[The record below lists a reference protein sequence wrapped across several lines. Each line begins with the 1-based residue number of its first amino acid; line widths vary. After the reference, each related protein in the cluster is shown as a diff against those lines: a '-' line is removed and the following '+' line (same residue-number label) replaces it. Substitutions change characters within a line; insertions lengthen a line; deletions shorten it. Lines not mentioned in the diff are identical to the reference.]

1 MTKTKN
7 WLITALVLIIVGIAG
22 FTGVMMKLN
31 WNFTALS
38 TTRYE
43 TDTTIV
49 DTDYKNISVKA
60 DTASVE
66 FVLSSD
72 SKVVCYESEN
82 QKHSVKVKDNTLFIE
97 LVDER
102 KWYEHIGINFTS
114 PKITVYLPKTQ
125 YASLFIDESTGDI
138 KIPKVNQKYGRNG
151 ALGEKEH
158 FQLEIRGLHHHLAAM
173 SYILRNPLHHGIA
186 PIPYAYPHSSVNV
199 IFQHEM
205 GKSNTDILIPEK
217 SYYKHIGR
225 RAAYPDTYKMNDK
238 GMFLRESVLDIVQ
251 VENMFATPRSF
262 DYYMGRKTSEDW
274 HKEQSKDNIDNPP
287 VKLEAIEYGVN
298 SHSLERMLINE
309 NGRCDYRKMSDIDVC
324 TVVDHQILPSIGKS
338 SVYQL
343 TSKEKE
349 GIAEILFKTYHI
361 GSDMIRRCLVMKR

>member
-1 MTKTKN
+1 MKKSYHLCLSAGDEIMFRDLEDYRRCFNCFAIALYKT
-7 WLITALVLIIVGIAG
+7 G
-22 FTGVMMKLN
+22 
-31 WNFTALS
+31 
-38 TTRYE
+38 
-43 TDTTIV
+43 
-49 DTDYKNISVKA
+49 
-60 DTASVE
+60 
-66 FVLSSD
+66 
-72 SKVVCYESEN
+72 
-82 QKHSVKVKDNTLFIE
+82 
-97 LVDER
+97 
-102 KWYEHIGINFTS
+102 
-114 PKITVYLPKTQ
+114 
-125 YASLFIDESTGDI
+125 STGLVEAFMSNHFHLMIQTED
-138 KIPKVNQKYGRNG
+138 PKEFMYNMRQPYSKYFNQKYGRNG

-238 GMFLRESVLDIVQ
+238 GMFLRECVLDIVQ

-324 TVVDHQILPSIGKS
+324 TLVDHQILPSIGKS

>member
-1 MTKTKN
+1 MKKSYHLCLSAGDEIMFRDLEDYRRGFNCFAIALYKT
-7 WLITALVLIIVGIAG
+7 G
-22 FTGVMMKLN
+22 
-31 WNFTALS
+31 
-38 TTRYE
+38 
-43 TDTTIV
+43 
-49 DTDYKNISVKA
+49 
-60 DTASVE
+60 
-66 FVLSSD
+66 
-72 SKVVCYESEN
+72 
-82 QKHSVKVKDNTLFIE
+82 
-97 LVDER
+97 
-102 KWYEHIGINFTS
+102 
-114 PKITVYLPKTQ
+114 
-125 YASLFIDESTGDI
+125 STGLVEAFMSNHFHLMIQTED
-138 KIPKVNQKYGRNG
+138 PKDFMYNMRQPYSKYFNQKYGRNG

-238 GMFLRESVLDIVQ
+238 GMFSRESVLDIVQ

-324 TVVDHQILPSIGKS
+324 TLVDHQILPSIGKS

>member
-1 MTKTKN
+1 MFRDLEDYRRGFNCFAIALYKT
-7 WLITALVLIIVGIAG
+7 G
-22 FTGVMMKLN
+22 
-31 WNFTALS
+31 
-38 TTRYE
+38 
-43 TDTTIV
+43 
-49 DTDYKNISVKA
+49 
-60 DTASVE
+60 
-66 FVLSSD
+66 
-72 SKVVCYESEN
+72 
-82 QKHSVKVKDNTLFIE
+82 
-97 LVDER
+97 
-102 KWYEHIGINFTS
+102 
-114 PKITVYLPKTQ
+114 
-125 YASLFIDESTGDI
+125 STGLVEAFMSNHFHLMIQTED
-138 KIPKVNQKYGRNG
+138 PKEFMYNMRQPYSKYFNQKYGRNG

-324 TVVDHQILPSIGKS
+324 TLVDHQILPSIGKS

-343 TSKEKE
+343 TSEEKE

>member
-1 MTKTKN
+1 MKKSYHLCLSAGDEIMFRDLEDYRRGFNCFAIALYKT
-7 WLITALVLIIVGIAG
+7 G
-22 FTGVMMKLN
+22 
-31 WNFTALS
+31 
-38 TTRYE
+38 
-43 TDTTIV
+43 
-49 DTDYKNISVKA
+49 
-60 DTASVE
+60 
-66 FVLSSD
+66 
-72 SKVVCYESEN
+72 
-82 QKHSVKVKDNTLFIE
+82 
-97 LVDER
+97 
-102 KWYEHIGINFTS
+102 
-114 PKITVYLPKTQ
+114 
-125 YASLFIDESTGDI
+125 STGLVEAFMSNHFHLMIQTED
-138 KIPKVNQKYGRNG
+138 PKDFMYNMRQPYSKYFNQKYGRNG

-287 VKLEAIEYGVN
+287 
-298 SHSLERMLINE
+298 
-309 NGRCDYRKMSDIDVC
+309 
-324 TVVDHQILPSIGKS
+324 
-338 SVYQL
+338 
-343 TSKEKE
+343 
-349 GIAEILFKTYHI
+349 
-361 GSDMIRRCLVMKR
+361 